1 MDGYL
6 VPGIN
11 KEHYTCSK
19 NLSNY
24 SSLVDVRLVAGTYF
38 EVQRTYHTNICIRI
52 VYQVYTLKMY
62 IVHTYGIMIMA
73 LFMIR

>member
-38 EVQRTYHTNICIRI
+38 EE
-52 VYQVYTLKMY
+52 TLSNGESRNM
-62 IVHTYGIMIMA
+62 
-73 LFMIR
+73 F